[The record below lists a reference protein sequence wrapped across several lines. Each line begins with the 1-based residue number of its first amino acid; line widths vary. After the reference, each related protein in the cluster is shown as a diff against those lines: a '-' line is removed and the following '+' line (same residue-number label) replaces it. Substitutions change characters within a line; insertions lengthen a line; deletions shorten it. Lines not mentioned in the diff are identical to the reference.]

1 MRFEW
6 SNALKPAPVLRSK
19 ATLLKRCDL
28 MSDRLYR
35 LMLAHQRIDEQL
47 RREQRRRGASPFPLM
62 RLKKLKLRAKDLMQ
76 RLSRSPQQG

>member
-1 MRFEW
+1 
-6 SNALKPAPVLRSK
+6 
-19 ATLLKRCDL
+19 

-47 RREQRRRGASPFPLM
+47 RREQRRRGASPFLLM

-76 RLSRSPQQG
+76 RQSRSPQHG